1 MPTPLIPQ
9 EVYLLE
15 RYSSLAY
22 YKEMMDAFA
31 ALVATTEQALEQFMQ
46 NLPPDYRSRHQS
58 MQPDIVWGERV
69 IPNLRYALGGL
80 RNGWIQL
87 EAGNINGLT
96 MTGNVNSS
104 FAGVNRDYT
113 IDWMA
118 QKYYDAYCAHE
129 LIASGRASNIGHT
142 TQGNWIWGDLAAE
155 YHSVRGALNPP
166 KSWPQYRLDLSVRVT
181 TDAKVPH
188 TGVYL
193 PDIDNSC
200 AQFLIEGWEA
210 WKANVSQ
217 NAGDAEYTQEPTTW
231 TLIKRVADSGGSRG
245 WGDETAAP
253 EANERI
259 RVEGGQACPQDG
271 YYFTPAQSNSRRRFK
286 QGDTMPSVGG
296 DYGMTIWQWDAK
308 QDESIRQ
315 T

>member
-1 MPTPLIPQ
+1 MKTPLIAQ

-46 NLPPDYRSRHQS
+46 DLPPDYRSRHLSQ
-58 MQPDIVWGERV
+58 QPDIVWGERV
-69 IPNLRYALGGL
+69 IPNLRYALQGL

-87 EAGNINGLT
+87 EAGDDNGLT

-104 FAGVNRDYT
+104 FTGVNRDYD

-118 QKYYDAYCAHE
+118 QKHYDAYCEHE
-129 LIASGRASNIGHT
+129 LIASERASNISHT
-142 TQGNWIWGDLAAE
+142 TQGNWGWGDLAAE
-155 YHSVRGALNPP
+155 YHEARGLLNPP
-166 KSWPQYRLDLSVRVT
+166 KSWPQYRLDYSVQVT
-181 TDAKVPH
+181 TDAKVPQ

-193 PDIDNSC
+193 PDTDNSS

-210 WKANVSQ
+210 WQANVSQ
-217 NAGDAEYTQEPTTW
+217 NAGDAEYIKEPTTW
-231 TLIKRVADSGGSRG
+231 TLIERIADSGGNRG
-245 WGDETAAP
+245 WGDEPAAL

-259 RVEGGQACPQDG
+259 RVEGGQVCPQDG
-271 YYFTPAQSNSRRRFK
+271 YYFTPAQTNSRRFFEA
-286 QGDTMPSVGG
+286 GTVMPSLGG
-296 DYGMTIWQWDAK
+296 DYGMTIWQWDAN
-308 QDESIRQ
+308 QSQ
-315 T
+315 

>member
-1 MPTPLIPQ
+1 MQTSLIAQ

-31 ALVATTEQALEQFMQ
+31 SLVATTEQALEQFMQ
-46 NLPPDYRSRHQS
+46 DLSPDYRSRHQS

-69 IPNLRYALGGL
+69 IPNLRYALQGL

-87 EAGNINGLT
+87 EAGDYNGLT
-96 MTGNVNSS
+96 MTGNVTTS
-104 FAGVNRDYT
+104 FAAIVRDYDT
-113 IDWMA
+113 EWMSQEF
-118 QKYYDAYCAHE
+118 QKQYRKHRIAAS
-129 LIASGRASNIGHT
+129 IASSNIDHT
-142 TQGNWIWGDLAAE
+142 TQGNWGWGDLAAE
-155 YHSVRGALNPP
+155 YHETRGLLQAPQ
-166 KSWPQYRLDLSVRVT
+166 SWPQYRLDLSVQVT
-181 TDAKVPH
+181 TDAKVPQ

-231 TLIKRVADSGGSRG
+231 TLIERISDSGGSRG
-245 WGDETAAP
+245 WGDGTAAP
-253 EANERI
+253 EASERI

-271 YYFTPAQSNSRRRFK
+271 YYFTPAQSNSRRHFK

-308 QDESIRQ
+308 QD
-315 T
+315 

>member
-46 NLPPDYRSRHQS
+46 KLPPDYRSRHLSQ
-58 MQPDIVWGERV
+58 QPDIVWGERV

-87 EAGNINGLT
+87 EAGDINGLT
-96 MTGNVNSS
+96 MMGNVNSS
-104 FAGVNRDYT
+104 FTGVNRDYT

-118 QKYYDAYCAHE
+118 QEHYDAYCANE
-129 LIASGRASNIGHT
+129 FIASERASNIDRT
-142 TQGNWIWGDLAAE
+142 TSGQWNWGDLASE
-155 YHSVRGALNPP
+155 YSDADFGPLNPP
-166 KSWPQYRLDLSVRVT
+166 TSWPQYRLNRLVRVT
-181 TDAKVPH
+181 TDAKVPQ
-188 TGVYL
+188 TGIYL

-210 WKANVSQ
+210 WGAYVSKEL
-217 NAGDAEYTQEPTTW
+217 GDQESKRQPTSW
-231 TLIKRVADSGGSRG
+231 TLIERISDSGGSRG
-245 WGDETAAP
+245 WDDETAAP
-253 EANERI
+253 EAHDRI

-271 YYFTPAQSNSRRRFK
+271 YYFTPAQTNSRRYFK
-286 QGDTMPSVGG
+286 AGDTMPSVGG

-308 QDESIRQ
+308 QG
-315 T
+315 